1 MIHCISNP
9 CMKARIRILHGISD
23 IISWLFSITH
33 IYHVYFTSRNRNI
46 DFQLSNCNIYIFH
59 LNRTLYTS
67 FFVCNWVKRAK
78 RYNQRRWTIIR
89 LSRIIRRN
97 NRYLVHVLAIRKR
110 KCDVKDTTLYHP
122 IMSKKYLAIAA
133 NTLFYHIYL

>member
-9 CMKARIRILHGISD
+9 CMKARIRILHGISMILSVD
-23 IISWLFSITH
+23 YFLS
-33 IYHVYFTSRNRNI
+33 HVYFTSRNRNI

-110 KCDVKDTTLYHP
+110 KCDVKNTTLYHP

-133 NTLFYHIYL
+133 NTLLYHI